1 MTFDKGVQAI
11 QWDKSFSTNGSRAIG
26 QAYVGKKPRKPQP
39 TPHTSYKNGLKRIT
53 DKYIM

>member
-1 MTFDKGVQAI
+1 MTFDKGVKAI